1 MANEAG
7 NERPAVVVLSAAT
20 WAHIVSE
27 HPDMARFLTGI
38 MLTAVA
44 PEIALDDP
52 RPGRKRHF
60 RAGLGPSRWLRVVV
74 DFNNRP
80 PRIVT
85 AHGYR
90 KEHPK

>member
-1 MANEAG
+1 
-7 NERPAVVVLSAAT
+7 
-20 WAHIVSE
+20 
-27 HPDMARFLTGI
+27 MARFLIAI
-38 MLTAVA
+38 MLTAA
-44 PEIALDDP
+44 SPEVALDDP

-60 RAGLGPSRWLRVVV
+60 RKGLGPSQWLRVIV
-74 DFNNRP
+74 DFNQQP

>member
-1 MANEAG
+1 M
-7 NERPAVVVLSAAT
+7 V
-20 WAHIVSE
+20 
-27 HPDMARFLTGI
+27 RFLPEI
-38 MLTAVA
+38 MLTATA

-52 RPGRKRHF
+52 RPGRMRHF
-60 RAGLGPSRWLRVVV
+60 RAKLGPSQWLRVIV
-74 DFNNRP
+74 DFTQQP